1 MKMYLDEATL
11 ANSPPTRKNKGER
24 EREFI
29 GRFIPNPLL
38 VFMDSVQLI
47 NSTIISHVSVG
58 SLQGIDEDDPR
69 QK

>member
-29 GRFIPNPLL
+29 GRFIP
-38 VFMDSVQLI
+38 
-47 NSTIISHVSVG
+47 TIISHVSVG